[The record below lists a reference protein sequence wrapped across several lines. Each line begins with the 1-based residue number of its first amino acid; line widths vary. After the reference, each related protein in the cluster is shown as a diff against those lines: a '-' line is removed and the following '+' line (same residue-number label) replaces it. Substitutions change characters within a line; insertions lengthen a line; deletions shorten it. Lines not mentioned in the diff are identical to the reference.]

1 MAISINSNL
10 ASVRAQRM
18 LANSSNAL
26 GKTYEK
32 LSSGQRINRA
42 SDDAA
47 GLAIA
52 ASLRVNSKIATV
64 AIRNAQDGISA
75 LAVADGALSSIGSV
89 LDRLGELAEQS
100 ANGTYSSVQ
109 RSALHQEFVA
119 LGSEIERIATTT
131 TFNGVNLLASG
142 ASAVSFQIGFDSSSL
157 SQIVLD
163 PSGGASLE
171 KLGLAGT
178 NSSTLTFSLN
188 DTTTDFAQSAARSA
202 LAAVNGAITSLTT
215 LRGTLGT
222 VEARLQSAI
231 SNLTTSRENIQAA
244 ESRIMDVDVAAEAA
258 ELTRLNILQQAGSAV
273 LAQANQQPALAVSL
287 LR

>member
-1 MAISINSNL
+1 MAISINSNM

-18 LANSSNAL
+18 LSNSSSAL

-32 LSSGQRINRA
+32 LSSGQRINKA

-52 ASLRVNSKIATV
+52 ASLKVNAKIATV

-157 SQIVLD
+157 SQIVMD
-163 PSGGASLE
+163 PNGGASLQ

-188 DTTTDFAQSAARSA
+188 DSTSDLAQSAARSA

-215 LRGTLGT
+215 LRGSLGT

-273 LAQANQQPALAVSL
+273 LAQANQQPSLAVSL